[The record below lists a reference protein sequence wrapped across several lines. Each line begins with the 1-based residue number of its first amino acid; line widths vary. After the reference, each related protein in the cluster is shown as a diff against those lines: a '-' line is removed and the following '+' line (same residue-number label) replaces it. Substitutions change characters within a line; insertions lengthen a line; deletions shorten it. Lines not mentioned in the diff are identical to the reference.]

1 MMAPSQDFAS
11 HQTGGGSGSLPS
23 SVPVLIVGGGPTG
36 LLQALLLSRLGVQS
50 LIIERYPERLAAPKA
65 HAINP
70 RSLEILRQF
79 DLGEKHVRQLGT
91 SRDDSSSVNFLTN
104 LCGDAIGRLP
114 YERMDPAVLNDTPEM
129 IHNIP
134 QPALEQELSNFIAK
148 DPNITL
154 IKGFSIH
161 AVEQTENE
169 VVATIEERSTGQL
182 YYTKSRHLIACD
194 GRRSKVRE
202 LLGIESESEDSD
214 QIMMTIHFNANLRP
228 VVGDRVGMLYWIMD
242 PIAAGFI
249 IGYDLDGI
257 QVHISQVDV
266 EQCPVESWTEGMC
279 RAKIGSAIGKDD
291 VPFDILSYRPWVF
304 RRQVAL
310 TFQEGNIFLAGDAA
324 HSFPPTGGLGL
335 NCGLADVHNL
345 AYKIALVHRGAAT
358 PSILTTYTAERRGVA
373 DSYSKQSVKN
383 GKEIFAL
390 LQSLKTAGVEDAMQ
404 ARKNM
409 MAALADPA
417 QRTQVEAGIEGQRE
431 HFDNLELHIGYVYGA
446 TKPPPHAS
454 RYSPKFVPGARLPHG
469 WISFPGHL
477 SPEAQAAKRSLLPQ
491 EPVDVSYVKEL
502 DADQVRACQWSTL
515 DLCGPD
521 SWTLILGKEHQNPH
535 IAILQK
541 HCNVI
546 GLILNTWRLGV
557 DFEIVRQS
565 WFADELVNG
574 GGILIRP
581 DQHIL
586 ARVSTET
593 TGEDLIEEVNKHL
606 GILKC

>member
-1 MMAPSQDFAS
+1 MAPSREFAS
-11 HQTGGGSGSLPS
+11 HQTGGSGTLPS

-79 DLGEKHVRQLGT
+79 ELGEKHVRQLGT

-129 IHNIP
+129 IHNLP
-134 QPALEQELSNFIAK
+134 QPALEQEFSNFIAK

-161 AVEQTENE
+161 AVEQTKNE
-169 VVATIEERSTGQL
+169 VIATIEERSTGKL
-182 YYTKSRHLIACD
+182 YNTKSRHLIACD

-214 QIMMTIHFNANLRP
+214 QTMMTIHFNANLRP

-266 EQCPVESWTEGMC
+266 EQYPVELWTEDMC
-279 RAKIGSAIGKDD
+279 RAKIRSAIGKDN

-345 AYKIALVHRGAAT
+345 AYKIALVHRGVAT
-358 PSILTTYTAERRGVA
+358 PSILSTYTAERRGVA

-390 LQSLKTAGVEDAMQ
+390 LQSLKTAGVDDAMQ
-404 ARKNM
+404 ARENM
-409 MAALADPA
+409 VATLADPA

-454 RYSPKFVPGARLPHG
+454 RYSPKFVPGARLPHS
-469 WISFPGHL
+469 WISFPGDL
-477 SPEAQAAKRSLLPQ
+477 SPMTQAAKRSSLPQ
-491 EPVDVSYVKEL
+491 EPVDVSYVREL
-502 DADQVRACQWSTL
+502 DAGQVRACQWSTL

-521 SWTLILGKEHQNPH
+521 SWTLILGKEQQNPH
-535 IAILQK
+535 IALLQK
-541 HCNVI
+541 HFTVI
-546 GLILNTWRLGV
+546 GITLNAWRLGV

-593 TGEDLIEEVNKHL
+593 NGEDVIEEVNKHL
-606 GILKC
+606 GISNR

>member
-1 MMAPSQDFAS
+1 MAPSRDFAS
-11 HQTGGGSGSLPS
+11 HQSGGSGTLPS

-79 DLGEKHVRQLGT
+79 NLGENHVRQLGT

-104 LCGDAIGRLP
+104 LCGDAIGSLP
-114 YERMDPAVLNDTPEM
+114 YERMDPAVLDDTPEM

-148 DPNITL
+148 DPNVTL

-161 AVEQTENE
+161 GVEQTGDE
-169 VVATIEERSTGQL
+169 VVATVEERSTGKLHQ
-182 YYTKSRHLIACD
+182 TKSRHLIACD

-214 QIMMTIHFNANLRP
+214 QTMMTIHFNANLRP

-266 EQCPVESWTEGMC
+266 EQHPVESWREDMC
-279 RAKIGSAIGKDD
+279 RAKIRGAIGKDD

-304 RRQVAL
+304 RRQVAY
-310 TFQEGNIFLAGDAA
+310 TFQQGNIFLAGDAA

-345 AYKIALVHRGAAT
+345 AYKIALVHRGVAT
-358 PSILTTYTAERRGVA
+358 PSILSTYTAERRGVA

-390 LQSLKTAGVEDAMQ
+390 LQSLKTAGVEDVVQ

-409 MAALADPA
+409 MSALADPG

-431 HFDNLELHIGYVYGA
+431 HFDNLGLHIGYVYGA
-446 TKPPPHAS
+446 TKPPAHAS
-454 RYSPKFVPGARLPHG
+454 HYTPKFVPGARLPHA
-469 WISFPGHL
+469 WISFPDQF
-477 SPEAQAAKRSLLPQ
+477 SPETEAAKRSSLPQ
-491 EPVDVSYVKEL
+491 KPVDVSYIREL
-502 DADQVRACQWSTL
+502 DLDQIRACQWSTL

-521 SWTLILGKEHQNPH
+521 SWTLILGQVQEIPH
-535 IAILQK
+535 ITLLQK

-546 GLILNTWRLGV
+546 GVRLNIWRLGV

-574 GGILIRP
+574 GGVLIRP

-586 ARVSTET
+586 ERVSAET
-593 TGEDLIEEVNKHL
+593 SGEDLIMAVNNHL
-606 GILKC
+606 GISKC

>member
-1 MMAPSQDFAS
+1 MAPSRDFAS
-11 HQTGGGSGSLPS
+11 HQTGGSCTLPS

-50 LIIERYPERLAAPKA
+50 LIIERYSERLAAPKA

-79 DLGEKHVRQLGT
+79 NLGEKHVRQLGT

-104 LCGDAIGRLP
+104 LSGDAIGRLP
-114 YERMDPAVLNDTPEM
+114 YERMDPAVLDDTPEM

-134 QPALEQELSNFIAK
+134 QPALEQELSNHIAK

-161 AVEQTENE
+161 GVKQTQEE
-169 VVATIEERSTGQL
+169 VVATIEERSTGKLHQ
-182 YYTKSRHLIACD
+182 TKSRHLIACD

-214 QIMMTIHFNANLRP
+214 QTMMTIHFNANLRP

-266 EQCPVESWTEGMC
+266 EQYPVESWTEDMC
-279 RAKIGSAIGKDD
+279 RAKIRGAIGKDD

-304 RRQVAL
+304 RRQVAF

-345 AYKIALVHRGAAT
+345 AYKIALVHRGVAT
-358 PSILTTYTAERRGVA
+358 PSILSTYTAERRGVA
-373 DSYSKQSVKN
+373 DSYSRQSVKN

-390 LQSLKTAGVEDAMQ
+390 LQSLKTAGIEDVMQ
-404 ARKNM
+404 ARQNM
-409 MAALADPA
+409 TTALADPA

-446 TKPPPHAS
+446 TKPPAHAS
-454 RYSPKFVPGARLPHG
+454 HYSPKFVPGARLPHA
-469 WISFPGHL
+469 WISFPNQL
-477 SPEAQAAKRSLLPQ
+477 SPETEAAKRSSLPQ
-491 EPVDVSYVKEL
+491 KPVDVFYIKEF
-502 DADQVRACQWSTL
+502 DEDQVRAFQWSTL

-521 SWTLILGKEHQNPH
+521 SWTLVLGQEQEIPH
-535 IAILQK
+535 ITFLQK
-541 HCNVI
+541 HFNMI
-546 GLILNTWRLGV
+546 GVRLNIWRLGV
-557 DFEIVRQS
+557 DFEIIRQS
-565 WFADELVNG
+565 WFIDELANG
-574 GGILIRP
+574 GGVLIRP

-586 ARVSTET
+586 ARVSDGTN
-593 TGEDLIEEVNKHL
+593 GEHLIMEVNKHL
-606 GILKC
+606 GISKC

>member
-1 MMAPSQDFAS
+1 MAPSRDFAS
-11 HQTGGGSGSLPS
+11 HQSGGSGTLPS

-79 DLGEKHVRQLGT
+79 NLGENHVRQLGT

-104 LCGDAIGRLP
+104 LCGDAIGSLP
-114 YERMDPAVLNDTPEM
+114 YERMDPAVLDDTPEM

-148 DPNITL
+148 DPNVTL

-161 AVEQTENE
+161 GVEQTGDE
-169 VVATIEERSTGQL
+169 VVATVEERSTGKLHQ
-182 YYTKSRHLIACD
+182 TKSRHLIACD

-214 QIMMTIHFNANLRP
+214 QTMMTIHFNANLRP

-266 EQCPVESWTEGMC
+266 EQHPVESWREDMC
-279 RAKIGSAIGKDD
+279 RAKIRGAIGKDD

-304 RRQVAL
+304 RRQVAY
-310 TFQEGNIFLAGDAA
+310 TFQQGNIFLAGDAA

-345 AYKIALVHRGAAT
+345 AYKIALVHRGVAT
-358 PSILTTYTAERRGVA
+358 PSILSTYTAERRGVA

-390 LQSLKTAGVEDAMQ
+390 LQSLKTAGVEDVVQ

-409 MAALADPA
+409 MSALADPG

-446 TKPPPHAS
+446 TKPPAHAS
-454 RYSPKFVPGARLPHG
+454 HYTPKFVPGARLPHA
-469 WISFPGHL
+469 WISFPDQT
-477 SPEAQAAKRSLLPQ
+477 SPETEAAKRSSLPQ
-491 EPVDVSYVKEL
+491 KPVDVSYVREL
-502 DADQVRACQWSTL
+502 DLDQARACQWSTL

-521 SWTLILGKEHQNPH
+521 SWTLILGQEQEIPH
-535 IAILQK
+535 ITLLQK
-541 HCNVI
+541 HCNMI
-546 GLILNTWRLGV
+546 GVRLNIWRLGV

-574 GGILIRP
+574 GGVLIRP

-586 ARVSTET
+586 ARVSAET
-593 TGEDLIEEVNKHL
+593 NGEDLIMEVNNHL
-606 GILKC
+606 GISKC

>member
-1 MMAPSQDFAS
+1 MAPSRDFAS
-11 HQTGGGSGSLPS
+11 HQTGGSSSLPS
-23 SVPVLIVGGGPTG
+23 CVPVLIVGGGPTG

-79 DLGEKHVRQLGT
+79 DLGEKHIRELGT

-134 QPALEQELSNFIAK
+134 QPALEQELSKFIAK

-154 IKGFSIH
+154 VKGFSIH

-182 YYTKSRHLIACD
+182 YHTKSRHLIACD
-194 GRRSKVRE
+194 GRRSKVRG

-214 QIMMTIHFNANLRP
+214 QTMMTIHFNANLRP

-266 EQCPVESWTEGMC
+266 GQCPVESWTEDMC

-345 AYKIALVHRGAAT
+345 AYKIALVHRGVAT
-358 PSILTTYTAERRGVA
+358 PSILSTYTAERRGVA

-390 LQSLKTAGVEDAMQ
+390 LQSLKTAGIEDAMQ

-446 TKPPPHAS
+446 TKPPAHAS
-454 RYSPKFVPGARLPHG
+454 RYSPKFVPGARLPHS

-477 SPEAQAAKRSLLPQ
+477 SLGTQAAKRSSLPRD
-491 EPVDVSYVKEL
+491 PVDVSYVREL
-502 DADQVRACQWSTL
+502 DASQVRVCQWSTL

-521 SWTLILGKEHQNPH
+521 SWTLILGKEQRNPH
-535 IAILQK
+535 IALLQK
-541 HCNVI
+541 HFNVI
-546 GLILNTWRLGV
+546 GLTLNTWRLGV

-565 WFADELVNG
+565 WFAGELVNG

-586 ARVSTET
+586 ARVPTET
-593 TGEDLIEEVNKHL
+593 SGEDVIEEVSKHL
-606 GILKC
+606 GILNC

>member
-1 MMAPSQDFAS
+1 MAPSRDFAS
-11 HQTGGGSGSLPS
+11 HQTSGFSSLPS

-79 DLGEKHVRQLGT
+79 ELGEKRVRQLGT

-104 LCGDAIGRLP
+104 LCEEAIGSLP
-114 YERMDPAVLNDTPEM
+114 YERMDPAVLDDTPEM

-154 IKGFSIH
+154 LKGFSIH

-169 VVATIEERSTGQL
+169 VVATIEERSTGQFHQ
-182 YYTKSRHLIACD
+182 TKTRHLIACD

-214 QIMMTIHFNANLRP
+214 QTMMTIHFNANLRP
-228 VVGDRVGMLYWIMD
+228 VVGDRLGMLYWIMD

-266 EQCPVESWTEGMC
+266 EEHPVESWTEDMC
-279 RAKIGSAIGKDD
+279 RAKIRSAIGKDD
-291 VPFDILSYRPWVF
+291 VQFDILSYRPWVF
-304 RRQVAL
+304 RRQVAF
-310 TFQEGNIFLAGDAA
+310 TFQKGNIFLAGDAA
-324 HSFPPTGGLGL
+324 HSFPPTDCLGSP
-335 NCGLADVHNL
+335 GV
-345 AYKIALVHRGAAT
+345 AT
-358 PSILTTYTAERRGVA
+358 SSILSTYTAERRGVA

-390 LQSLKTAGVEDAMQ
+390 LQSLKTAGVEDVVQ
-404 ARKNM
+404 ARNNM

-417 QRTQVEAGIEGQRE
+417 QLKRVKAGIEGQRE

-454 RYSPKFVPGARLPHG
+454 HYSPRFVPGARLPHA
-469 WISFPGHL
+469 WISFPDQL
-477 SPEAQAAKRSLLPQ
+477 SRETEAAKRSSLPQ
-491 EPVDVSYVKEL
+491 ESVDVSYVKEFKV
-502 DADQVRACQWSTL
+502 DQVRACRWSTL

-521 SWTLILGKEHQNPH
+521 SWTLILGQEQQTPN
-535 IAILQK
+535 ITLLQK
-541 HCNVI
+541 HCTMI
-546 GLILNTWRLGV
+546 GVLLNTWRLGV

-565 WFADELVNG
+565 WFADELVHG
-574 GGILIRP
+574 GGVLVRP

-586 ARVSTET
+586 ARVIAET
-593 TGEDLIEEVNKHL
+593 DGEDVIAEMNKHL
-606 GILKC
+606 GI

>member
-1 MMAPSQDFAS
+1 MAPSRDFAS
-11 HQTGGGSGSLPS
+11 HQTGGSCTLPS

-65 HAINP
+65 HAITP

-79 DLGEKHVRQLGT
+79 NLGEKHVRQLGT

-104 LCGDAIGRLP
+104 LSGDAIGRLP
-114 YERMDPAVLNDTPEM
+114 YERMDPAVLDDTPEVLVLYT
-129 IHNIP
+129 
-134 QPALEQELSNFIAK
+134 LEQELSNHIAK

-161 AVEQTENE
+161 GVKQTQEE
-169 VVATIEERSTGQL
+169 VVATIEERSTGKLHQ
-182 YYTKSRHLIACD
+182 TKSRHLIACD

-214 QIMMTIHFNANLRP
+214 QTMMTIHFNANLRP

-266 EQCPVESWTEGMC
+266 EQYPVESWTEDMC
-279 RAKIGSAIGKDD
+279 RAKIRGAIGKDD

-304 RRQVAL
+304 RRQVAF

-345 AYKIALVHRGAAT
+345 AYKIALVHRGVAT
-358 PSILTTYTAERRGVA
+358 PSILSTYTAERRGVA
-373 DSYSKQSVKN
+373 DSYSRQSVKN

-390 LQSLKTAGVEDAMQ
+390 LQSLKTAGIEDVMQ
-404 ARKNM
+404 ARQNM
-409 MAALADPA
+409 TTALADPA

-446 TKPPPHAS
+446 TKPPAHAS
-454 RYSPKFVPGARLPHG
+454 HYSPKFVPGARLPHA
-469 WISFPGHL
+469 WISFPNQL
-477 SPEAQAAKRSLLPQ
+477 SPETEAAKRSSLPQ
-491 EPVDVSYVKEL
+491 KPVDVFYIKEF
-502 DADQVRACQWSTL
+502 DEDQVRAFQWSTL

-521 SWTLILGKEHQNPH
+521 SWTLVLGQEQEIPH
-535 IAILQK
+535 ITFLQK
-541 HCNVI
+541 HFNMI
-546 GLILNTWRLGV
+546 GVRLNIWRLGV
-557 DFEIVRQS
+557 DFEIIRQS
-565 WFADELVNG
+565 WFIDELANG
-574 GGILIRP
+574 GGVLIRP

-586 ARVSTET
+586 ARVSDGTN
-593 TGEDLIEEVNKHL
+593 GEHLIMEVNKHL
-606 GILKC
+606 GISKC

>member
-1 MMAPSQDFAS
+1 MAPSRDFAS
-11 HQTGGGSGSLPS
+11 HQTGGSGSLPS
-23 SVPVLIVGGGPTG
+23 SVPVLIAGGGPTG

-50 LIIERYPERLAAPKA
+50 LIIERYHERLAAPKA

-114 YERMDPAVLNDTPEM
+114 YERMDPGVLNDTPEM

-169 VVATIEERSTGQL
+169 VIATIEERLTGQL
-182 YYTKSRHLIACD
+182 YHTKSRHLIACD

-202 LLGIESESEDSD
+202 LLGIKSESEDSD
-214 QIMMTIHFNANLRP
+214 QTMMTIHFNANLRP

-249 IGYDLDGI
+249 IGYDLDGT

-266 EQCPVESWTEGMC
+266 GQYPVESWTEDMC

-291 VPFDILSYRPWVF
+291 VPFDVLSYRPWVF

-310 TFQEGNIFLAGDAA
+310 TFQQGNIFLAGDAA

-345 AYKIALVHRGAAT
+345 AYKIALVHRGAAK
-358 PSILTTYTAERRGVA
+358 PSILSTYTAERRGVA

-390 LQSLKTAGVEDAMQ
+390 LQSLKTAGVDDAMQ

-446 TKPPPHAS
+446 TTPPPHAS
-454 RYSPKFVPGARLPHG
+454 HYYPKFVPGARLPHG
-469 WISFPGHL
+469 WISFLGHL
-477 SPEAQAAKRSLLPQ
+477 SPETQAAKLSSLPR
-491 EPVDVSYVKEL
+491 EPVDVSYVREL

-521 SWTLILGKEHQNPH
+521 SWTLILGKEQQNHH
-535 IAILQK
+535 IALLQK
-541 HCNVI
+541 HFNVV
-546 GLILNTWRLGV
+546 GLTLNTWRLGV
-557 DFEIVRQS
+557 DFEIARQS
-565 WFADELVNG
+565 WLADELVNG

-593 TGEDLIEEVNKHL
+593 NGEDVIEEVSKHL
-606 GILKC
+606 GILNC

>member
-1 MMAPSQDFAS
+1 MAPSQDFAS
-11 HQTGGGSGSLPS
+11 HKAGSSGILPS
-23 SVPVLIVGGGPTG
+23 SVPVLIMGGGPTG

-79 DLGEKHVRQLGT
+79 GLGEKHVRQLGT
-91 SRDDSSSVNFLTN
+91 SRDDSFSVNFLTN

-148 DPNITL
+148 DPNVTL
-154 IKGFSIH
+154 IKGFRIY

-169 VVATIEERSTGQL
+169 VMATIEQRSTGQL
-182 YYTKSRHLIACD
+182 HQTKSRHLIACD

-214 QIMMTIHFNANLRP
+214 QTMMTIHFNANLRP

-242 PIAAGFI
+242 PLAAGFI
-249 IGYDLDGI
+249 IGYDLDGN
-257 QVHISQVDV
+257 QVHISQVDIK
-266 EQCPVESWTEGMC
+266 QHPVESWTEEIC
-279 RAKIGSAIGKDD
+279 RAKIRGAIGTAD
-291 VPFDILSYRPWVF
+291 VPFEVLSCRPWVF
-304 RRQVAL
+304 RRQVAV
-310 TFQEGNIFLAGDAA
+310 TFQAGNVFLAGDAA

-345 AYKIALVHRGAAT
+345 AYKIALVHRKVAT
-358 PSILTTYTAERRGVA
+358 PSILSTYTAERRGVA

-383 GKEIFAL
+383 GKEVFAL
-390 LQSLKTAGVEDAMQ
+390 LQSLKTAGVEDVAQ

-409 MAALADPA
+409 VAALADPA
-417 QRTQVEAGIEGQRE
+417 QRKQVEAGIEGQRE
-431 HFDNLELHIGYVYGA
+431 HFDNLELQIGYVYGA
-446 TKPPPHAS
+446 TKPPSHAS
-454 RYSPKFVPGARLPHG
+454 HYSPKFVPGARLPHA
-469 WISFPGHL
+469 WITFPEQV
-477 SPEAQAAKRSLLPQ
+477 SSETEAAKRSSLPRD
-491 EPVDVSYVKEL
+491 PVDVSYVKEL
-502 DADQVRACQWSTL
+502 GADQVRACQWSTL

-521 SWTLILGKEHQNPH
+521 SWTLILGKEQQNPQ
-535 IAILQK
+535 ISFLQK
-541 HCNVI
+541 HFSVV
-546 GLILNTWRLGV
+546 GLPLNTWRLGM
-557 DFEIVRQS
+557 DFEIVKQS
-565 WFADELVNG
+565 WFANELIHG

-586 ARVSTET
+586 ARVSIEAKGKDLVTE
-593 TGEDLIEEVNKHL
+593 VSKHL
-606 GILKC
+606 GIS

>member
-1 MMAPSQDFAS
+1 MAPSRDFAS
-11 HQTGGGSGSLPS
+11 HQTGGSCTLPS

-79 DLGEKHVRQLGT
+79 NLGEKHVRQLGT

-104 LCGDAIGRLP
+104 LSGDAIGRLP
-114 YERMDPAVLNDTPEM
+114 YERMDPAVLDDTPEM

-134 QPALEQELSNFIAK
+134 QPALEQELSNHIAK

-161 AVEQTENE
+161 GVKQTQEE
-169 VVATIEERSTGQL
+169 VVATIEERSTGKLHQ
-182 YYTKSRHLIACD
+182 TKSRHLIACD

-214 QIMMTIHFNANLRP
+214 QTMMTIHFNANLRP

-266 EQCPVESWTEGMC
+266 EQYPVESWTEDMC
-279 RAKIGSAIGKDD
+279 RAKIRGAIGKDD

-304 RRQVAL
+304 RRQVAF

-345 AYKIALVHRGAAT
+345 AYKIALVHRGVAT
-358 PSILTTYTAERRGVA
+358 PSILSTYTAERRGVA
-373 DSYSKQSVKN
+373 DSYSRQSVKN

-390 LQSLKTAGVEDAMQ
+390 LQSLKTPGIEDVMQ
-404 ARKNM
+404 ARQNM
-409 MAALADPA
+409 TTALADPA

-446 TKPPPHAS
+446 TKPPAHAS
-454 RYSPKFVPGARLPHG
+454 HYSPKFVPGARLPHA
-469 WISFPGHL
+469 WISFPNQL
-477 SPEAQAAKRSLLPQ
+477 SPETEAAKRSSLPQ
-491 EPVDVSYVKEL
+491 KPVDVFYIKEFVE
-502 DADQVRACQWSTL
+502 DQVRAFQWSTL

-521 SWTLILGKEHQNPH
+521 SWTLVLGQEQEIPH
-535 IAILQK
+535 ITFLQK
-541 HCNVI
+541 HFNMI
-546 GLILNTWRLGV
+546 GVRLNIWRLGV
-557 DFEIVRQS
+557 DFEIIRQS
-565 WFADELVNG
+565 WFIDELANG
-574 GGILIRP
+574 GGVLIRP

-586 ARVSTET
+586 ARVSDGTN
-593 TGEDLIEEVNKHL
+593 GEHLIMEVNKHL
-606 GILKC
+606 GISKC

>member
-1 MMAPSQDFAS
+1 MAPSRDFAS
-11 HQTGGGSGSLPS
+11 HQTGGSGSLPS

-91 SRDDSSSVNFLTN
+91 SRNDSSSVNFLTN

-114 YERMDPAVLNDTPEM
+114 YERMDPTVLNDTPEM

-134 QPALEQELSNFIAK
+134 QPALEQELSNFITK
-148 DPNITL
+148 DPNVTL

-161 AVEQTENE
+161 AVEQNENE
-169 VVATIEERSTGQL
+169 VVAIIEQRSTGQL
-182 YYTKSRHLIACD
+182 HQTKSRHLIACD

-214 QIMMTIHFNANLRP
+214 QTMMTIHFNANLRP

-266 EQCPVESWTEGMC
+266 EQNPVESWTEDMC
-279 RAKIGSAIGKDD
+279 RSTIRSAIGKDD
-291 VPFDILSYRPWVF
+291 VLFDVLSYRPWVF
-304 RRQVAL
+304 RRQVAV
-310 TFQEGNIFLAGDAA
+310 TFQQGNIFLAGDAA

-345 AYKIALVHRGAAT
+345 AYKIASVHRGVAT
-358 PSILTTYTAERRGVA
+358 PSILSTYTAERRGVA

-390 LQSLKTAGVEDAMQ
+390 LRSLKTAGVENVVQ
-404 ARKNM
+404 ARRNM

-417 QRTQVEAGIEGQRE
+417 QRKQVEAGIEGQRE

-446 TKPPPHAS
+446 TKPPSHAS
-454 RYSPKFVPGARLPHG
+454 HYSPKFVPGARLPHA
-469 WISFPGHL
+469 WITFPEQV
-477 SPEAQAAKRSLLPQ
+477 SAETEAAKRSSLPQ

-515 DLCGPD
+515 DLCGSD
-521 SWTLILGKEHQNPH
+521 SWTLILGKEQQRPH
-535 IAILQK
+535 IMLFQK

-546 GLILNTWRLGV
+546 GLPLNTWCLGS
-557 DFEIVRQS
+557 DFEIIRQS
-565 WFADELVNG
+565 WFADELIDG

-586 ARVSTET
+586 ARVSFET
-593 TGEDLIEEVNKHL
+593 NGEDLIAEVNKHL
-606 GILKC
+606 GIS

>member
-1 MMAPSQDFAS
+1 MAPSRDFAS
-11 HQTGGGSGSLPS
+11 HQTGGSCTLPS

-79 DLGEKHVRQLGT
+79 NLGEKHVRQLGT

-104 LCGDAIGRLP
+104 LSGDAIGRLP
-114 YERMDPAVLNDTPEM
+114 YERMDPAVLDDTPEM

-134 QPALEQELSNFIAK
+134 QPALEQELSNHIAK

-161 AVEQTENE
+161 GVNQTQEQ
-169 VVATIEERSTGQL
+169 VVATIEERSTGKLHQ
-182 YYTKSRHLIACD
+182 TKSRHLIACD

-214 QIMMTIHFNANLRP
+214 QTMMTIHFNANLRP

-266 EQCPVESWTEGMC
+266 EQYPVESWTEEMC
-279 RAKIGSAIGKDD
+279 RAKIRGAIGKDD

-304 RRQVAL
+304 RRQVAF

-345 AYKIALVHRGAAT
+345 AYKIALVHRGVAT
-358 PSILTTYTAERRGVA
+358 PSILSTYTAERRGVA

-390 LQSLKTAGVEDAMQ
+390 LQSLKTAGIEDVMQ
-404 ARKNM
+404 ARQNM
-409 MAALADPA
+409 TAALADPA
-417 QRTQVEAGIEGQRE
+417 QRTQVGAGIEGQRE

-446 TKPPPHAS
+446 TEPPAHAS
-454 RYSPKFVPGARLPHG
+454 HYSPKFVPGARLPHA
-469 WISFPGHL
+469 WISFPNKL
-477 SPEAQAAKRSLLPQ
+477 SPETEAAKRSSLPQ
-491 EPVDVSYVKEL
+491 KPVDVFYIKEL
-502 DADQVRACQWSTL
+502 DEDQVRAFQWSTL

-521 SWTLILGKEHQNPH
+521 SWTLVLGQEQEIPH
-535 IAILQK
+535 ITFLQK
-541 HCNVI
+541 HCNMI
-546 GLILNTWRLGV
+546 GVRLNIWRLGV
-557 DFEIVRQS
+557 DFEIIRQS
-565 WFADELVNG
+565 WFVDELVNG
-574 GGILIRP
+574 GGVLIRP

-586 ARVSTET
+586 ARVSDGTN
-593 TGEDLIEEVNKHL
+593 GEHLIMEVNKHL
-606 GILKC
+606 GISKC

>member
-1 MMAPSQDFAS
+1 MAPSRDFAS
-11 HQTGGGSGSLPS
+11 HQTGGSGLPS

-114 YERMDPAVLNDTPEM
+114 YERMDPGVLNHTPEM

-169 VVATIEERSTGQL
+169 VIATIEERLAGQL
-182 YYTKSRHLIACD
+182 YHTKSRHLIACD

-214 QIMMTIHFNANLRP
+214 QTMMTIHFNANLRP

-249 IGYDLDGI
+249 IGYDLDGT
-257 QVHISQVDV
+257 QVHISQVEV
-266 EQCPVESWTEGMC
+266 GQYPVESWTEDMC
-279 RAKIGSAIGKDD
+279 RAKIGSAIGKDG

-345 AYKIALVHRGAAT
+345 AYKIALVHRGVAT
-358 PSILTTYTAERRGVA
+358 QSILSTYTAERRGVA

-431 HFDNLELHIGYVYGA
+431 HFDNLELHIGYVYEA

-454 RYSPKFVPGARLPHG
+454 RYSPKFVPGARLPHA
-469 WISFPGHL
+469 WISFAGHL
-477 SPEAQAAKRSLLPQ
+477 SPETQAAKRSSLPQ
-491 EPVDVSYVKEL
+491 EPVDVSYVREL

-521 SWTLILGKEHQNPH
+521 CWTLILGKEQQNPH
-535 IAILQK
+535 IALLQK
-541 HCNVI
+541 HFNVI
-546 GLILNTWRLGV
+546 GLNLNTWRLGV
-557 DFEIVRQS
+557 DFEIARQS

-593 TGEDLIEEVNKHL
+593 NGEDVIEEVSKHL
-606 GILKC
+606 GILNC

>member
-1 MMAPSQDFAS
+1 MAPSRDFAS
-11 HQTGGGSGSLPS
+11 HQTGGSTSLPS
-23 SVPVLIVGGGPTG
+23 YVPVLIVGGGPTG

-65 HAINP
+65 HAISP
-70 RSLEILRQF
+70 RSLEILRQLN
-79 DLGEKHVRQLGT
+79 LGEKHVCQQGT
-91 SRDDSSSVNFLTN
+91 SRDDSSSFNFLTN
-104 LCGDAIGRLP
+104 LCGEAIGRLP
-114 YERMDPAVLNDTPEM
+114 YERMDTAVLNDTPEM

-134 QPALEQELSNFIAK
+134 QPVLEQELSNFIAK
-148 DPNITL
+148 DPNVTL
-154 IKGFSIH
+154 IKGFSIY
-161 AVEQTENE
+161 AVEQTENA
-169 VVATIEERSTGQL
+169 VVATIEQRSTGQL
-182 YYTKSRHLIACD
+182 HQTKSRHLIACD

-214 QIMMTIHFNANLRP
+214 QTMMTIHFNANLRP

-242 PIAAGFI
+242 PVAAGFI

-266 EQCPVESWTEGMC
+266 EQHPVESWTEDMC
-279 RAKIGSAIGKDD
+279 RAKIRGAIGKDD
-291 VPFDILSYRPWVF
+291 VPFNVLSYRPWVF
-304 RRQVAL
+304 RRQVAI

-345 AYKIALVHRGAAT
+345 AYKIALVHRGVAS
-358 PSILTTYTAERRGVA
+358 PSILSTYTAERRGVA

-390 LQSLKTAGVEDAMQ
+390 LRSLKTVGVENVVQ
-404 ARKNM
+404 ARRNM

-417 QRTQVEAGIEGQRE
+417 QRKQVEAGIEAQRE
-431 HFDNLELHIGYVYGA
+431 HFDN
-446 TKPPPHAS
+446 
-454 RYSPKFVPGARLPHG
+454 
-469 WISFPGHL
+469 
-477 SPEAQAAKRSLLPQ
+477 

-521 SWTLILGKEHQNPH
+521 SWSLILGKEQQDTQ
-535 IAILQK
+535 ITLLQK
-541 HCNVI
+541 HFSVI
-546 GLILNTWRLGV
+546 GLPLHTWRLGE
-557 DFEIVRQS
+557 DFEVVGQS
-565 WFADELVNG
+565 WFANELVHG

-586 ARVSTET
+586 ARVSVERNA
-593 TGEDLIEEVNKHL
+593 EDVILIVNKHL
-606 GILKC
+606 GIA

>member
-1 MMAPSQDFAS
+1 MAPSREFAF
-11 HQTGGGSGSLPS
+11 HQTGGSVNLPS

-50 LIIERYPERLAAPKA
+50 LIIERYSERLAAPKA

-79 DLGEKHVRQLGT
+79 GLGEKRVRQLGT

-114 YERMDPAVLNDTPEM
+114 YERMDPAVLDHTPEM

-154 IKGFSIH
+154 MKGFSIH
-161 AVEQTENE
+161 AVEQTEEE
-169 VVATIEERSTGQL
+169 VLATIEERSTGQL
-182 YYTKSRHLIACD
+182 HQTKSRHLIACD

-214 QIMMTIHFNANLRP
+214 QTMMTIHFNANLRP

-266 EQCPVESWTEGMC
+266 EQHPLESWTEDMC
-279 RAKIGSAIGKDD
+279 KTKIRSAIGKDD

-304 RRQVAL
+304 RRQVAF
-310 TFQEGNIFLAGDAA
+310 TFQKGNIFLAGDAA

-335 NCGLADVHNL
+335 NCGIADVHNL
-345 AYKIALVHRGAAT
+345 AYKIALVHRGVAT
-358 PSILTTYTAERRGVA
+358 PSILSTYTAERRGVA

-390 LQSLKTAGVEDAMQ
+390 LRSLKTAGVEDVVQ

-409 MAALADPA
+409 IAALADPV

-431 HFDNLELHIGYVYGA
+431 HFDNLELHIGYVYGD

-454 RYSPKFVPGARLPHG
+454 HYSPKWVPGARLPHV
-469 WISFPGHL
+469 WITFPDQNP
-477 SPEAQAAKRSLLPQ
+477 PETEAAKRSFLPR

-502 DADQVRACQWSTL
+502 DADQVQACQWSTL
-515 DLCGPD
+515 DLCGPE
-521 SWTLILGKEHQNPH
+521 SWTLILGKQQQNPDVTL
-535 IAILQK
+535 LQK
-541 HCNVI
+541 YCNVI
-546 GLILNTWRLGV
+546 GIPLNSWRLGV
-557 DFEIVRQS
+557 DFEIVGQS
-565 WFADELVNG
+565 WFANELVNG
-574 GGILIRP
+574 GGVLVRP

-586 ARVSTET
+586 ARITAET
-593 TGEDLIEEVNKHL
+593 NGAEVIAEVNKHL
-606 GILKC
+606 AI